1 MALANVSGDR
11 PRSYSRTRILGWIL
25 AGSAALLLVVVVSF
39 VALAHRNVNH
49 WLAGVPRHLG
59 ANIQQETNS
68 FTYDQSLKGKKIFT
82 VHASKEIQHRDG
94 TVTLHDVGIVLYGP
108 AGQTTDRIHGS
119 DFEFDPKAQS
129 MQAHGDVYIDLVPPT
144 RADASLAGE
153 EESRLVHVKTV
164 GLRFSEKDQLATT
177 EGAVEFHA
185 GGYTG
190 NAIGASYD
198 AKAGVVI
205 LQSAVHLSGIRNDK
219 PVVLTA
225 ARAEMDRASS
235 HIDLRQPKFVS
246 ASDQG
251 SQSIAASHAVVV
263 VEPDGTPRH
272 ADAEGNVTLSGD
284 RRGTVIADHLQMD
297 LGPQGQARTLHL
309 FDHVR
314 YQDET
319 AQQHEDGHADDT
331 RLTFDASGKPQLA
344 VVTGNVRFDQRSAAA
359 SRSLEAANVD
369 LHFINP
375 DPTRTEVQSAKAF
388 GPMGAHVTLTETKAL
403 GTSSSDLR
411 ADVLDAR
418 FAPAGGDP
426 RAKND
431 TAKSGS
437 PLQISALDGTG
448 HTLVMRTTTSPT
460 GEFMAKDTTAGAVL
474 HAVFEPGPD
483 RRAELAR
490 AEQTGSVTA
499 DHEAVARTGAHKGET
514 ATQHARANDLV
525 YEAAAEVL
533 HMNGAVSVEEDASL
547 LSADRIDFHRATG
560 DADASGSVKATYTST
575 AAPGASAS
583 AAAAEPLHVLA
594 DHATAHK
601 AAGLVEFAGGNGGRA
616 RLWQGS
622 SQIQAPVIDL
632 YRADKRLI
640 AHGDKPADNASVTT
654 VLTGTGSPG
663 KDGLAKDGLGK
674 DGAAKDGPMR
684 VTSRSVTYADLT
696 RTIDFAGPV
705 HLTDRN
711 GTIAANSATVWLAAK
726 DSAPA
731 AASTAPMAAMA
742 GKVDHLVALGNIAI
756 AQPGRQAT
764 GDKLVYT
771 AADGVFLLTGTSAQP
786 PRIVDPER
794 GSTTG
799 AALRFTT
806 GDNTVEV
813 LGTIPSTLP
822 GAHPGIQDA
831 KTTGRVRSETRM
843 K

>member
-1 MALANVSGDR
+1 MAMVNLSGDR
-11 PRSYSRTRILGWIL
+11 PRSYSRTRILGWML
-25 AGSAALLLVVVVSF
+25 AGSAALLLMVVVGF
-39 VALAHRNVNH
+39 VALARHNVNH

-59 ANIQQETNS
+59 ANVQQETNS

-108 AGQTTDRIHGS
+108 AGQTTDKIHGS
-119 DFEFDPKAQS
+119 DFEFDPKAQT
-129 MQAHGDVYIDLVPPT
+129 MEAHGDVYIDLVPPT
-144 RADASLAGE
+144 RADAGLVGE
-153 EESRLVHVKTV
+153 DESRLVHVKTV

-177 EGAVEFHA
+177 DGAVEFHA

-190 NAIGASYD
+190 NATGASYD
-198 AKAGVVI
+198 AKSGIVI
-205 LQSAVHLSGIRNDK
+205 LQSAVRLSGIRNDK

-225 ARAEMDRASS
+225 ARAEMDRATS

-246 ASDQG
+246 AGDQG
-251 SQSIAASHAVVV
+251 SQSIAAMHAVVL

-284 RRGTVIADHLQMD
+284 RRGTVLADHLQMD
-297 LGPQGQARTLHL
+297 LGPQGQARALHL

-319 AQQHEDGHADDT
+319 AQQHEAGHADDT
-331 RLTFDASGKPQLA
+331 RLTFDPAGKPQLA
-344 VVTGNVRFDQRSAAA
+344 VITGNVRFDQKSAAA
-359 SRSLEAANVD
+359 SRSLEAAKVEI
-369 LHFINP
+369 HFIDL
-375 DPTRTEVQSAKAF
+375 DPTRTEAQSARAF
-388 GPMGAHVTLTETKAL
+388 GPSGAHLTLSDTRAA

-418 FAPAGGDP
+418 FAPP
-426 RAKND
+426 RSDERGKSRIPG
-431 TAKSGS
+431 SGS

-448 HTLVMRTTTSPT
+448 HTSVVRTTTSPN
-460 GEFMAKDTTAGAVL
+460 GELIAKDTTSGAVL
-474 HAVFEPGPD
+474 HAVFNPGPD
-483 RRAELAR
+483 GRTELAR
-490 AEQTGSVTA
+490 AEQSGSVTA
-499 DHEAVARTGAHKGET
+499 DHEAVAHSGAHKGHP

-525 YEAAAEVL
+525 YEAAADLL

-560 DADASGSVKATYTST
+560 DADASGSVKATYTSA

-583 AAAAEPLHVLA
+583 ASAAEPLHVLA

-601 AAGLVEFAGGNGGRA
+601 ASGMVEFVGGNSGRA
-616 RLWQGS
+616 RLWQGG

-632 YRADKRLI
+632 YQAEKRLVARGEQSADAAPVTTI
-640 AHGDKPADNASVTT
+640 LAAASNVAKGKPAQ
-654 VLTGTGSPG
+654 
-663 KDGLAKDGLGK
+663 
-674 DGAAKDGPMR
+674 DGPMR

-711 GTIAANSATVWLAAK
+711 GTIAAQSATVWLAAK
-726 DSAPA
+726 TPTAAPETT
-731 AASTAPMAAMA
+731 SPMTAMA
-742 GKVDHLVALGNIAI
+742 GKVDHLIATGNIEI

-764 GDKLVYT
+764 GSRLVYT
-771 AADGVFLLTGTSAQP
+771 AADGAFLLTGTPSLP

-806 GDNTVEV
+806 GDSSVEV
-813 LGTIPSTLP
+813 LGALP
-822 GAHPGIQDA
+822 GVQDA
-831 KTTGRVRSETRM
+831 KTAGRVRSETRM